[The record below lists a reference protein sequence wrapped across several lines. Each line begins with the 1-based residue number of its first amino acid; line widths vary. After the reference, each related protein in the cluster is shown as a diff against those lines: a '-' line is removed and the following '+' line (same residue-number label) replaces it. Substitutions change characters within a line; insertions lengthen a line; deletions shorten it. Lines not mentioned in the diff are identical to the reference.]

1 MCHGIVKKV
10 DAVAASGTTV
20 NSSCP
25 SHEDLVQLIDVS
37 VVSKYVT
44 DLTQFMRVVA
54 EDMSNTLETFKT
66 DLNNCFPRQVRLV
79 VQQIQGEG
87 QGKRLV
93 ESPST
98 PHPGGGGSTSNQGN
112 QGVLANV
119 GQPNPRVNLNLQQPF
134 YQTMAY

>member
-10 DAVAASGTTV
+10 DAVAASGTKV

-98 PHPGGGGSTSNQGN
+98 PHPGGGGARPTKVIKGFLLTWDSLTQG
-112 QGVLANV
+112 
-119 GQPNPRVNLNLQQPF
+119 
-134 YQTMAY
+134 